1 MTTRSALTFRFAA
14 FLRFPTPAT
23 PHARTLAAMFFGQ
36 MRLLITLGLLLISVD
51 ILACSCGYVGI
62 VKNKK
67 QVDFV
72 FKGRVSEVVETTT
85 KELDTRTNTEIDYI
99 ITRYTFKI
107 LKNHK
112 GLKDKKTIDIL
123 MGIGDCDVSFDKGKT
138 YLVYAYTDSKKLHY
152 RLADQKIEPYSTT
165 HLCTRTKK
173 TNLLTFW
180 ESFILW
186 VT

>member
-1 MTTRSALTFRFAA
+1 
-14 FLRFPTPAT
+14 
-23 PHARTLAAMFFGQ
+23 
-36 MRLLITLGLLLISVD
+36 MRLLITLGLLIISVD
-51 ILACSCGYVGI
+51 IFSCSCEHVGI
-62 VKNKK
+62 VRNKK
-67 QVDFV
+67 EVDFV
-72 FKGRVSEVVETTT
+72 FKGRLIEVTESIT
-85 KELDTRTNTEIDYI
+85 KELDPRINSQIDYI
-99 ITRYTFKI
+99 VTRYTFKI

-138 YLVYAYTDSKKLHY
+138 YLVYAYSDSKKLHY

-173 TNLLTFW
+173 TTVLTFW